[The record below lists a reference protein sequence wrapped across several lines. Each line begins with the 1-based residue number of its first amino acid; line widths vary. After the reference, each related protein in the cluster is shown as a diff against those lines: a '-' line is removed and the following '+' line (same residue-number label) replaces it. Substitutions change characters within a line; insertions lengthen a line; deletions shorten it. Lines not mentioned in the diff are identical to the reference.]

1 MITAGPRQRAAGNG
15 DHGVGRRV
23 WRRVGHDHSGRP
35 GGRVAIGAASRLVV
49 GYDREPDTLNRFSTH
64 ILEDIETCV
73 VEGLVTTDESMAIV
87 PLLAAS
93 VPTIENGGVVLRK
106 DGGMDVT
113 WTLRPDVRWHDGTP
127 HTSADVKFTV
137 EAINSPAYNPE
148 STDGFDRISSVDTP
162 DPLTAVLHYREVYAP
177 YALQFVRGTLP
188 KHVLEG
194 RDIDSANDYNR
205 APLGTGPYR
214 VAEWKSGE
222 YIRLEAVPNYWR
234 GAGMPAIKTLIFKF
248 IANTNTRINQLKSRE
263 VDMVVMFPWD
273 KHREVAAIP
282 GVTVHSIN
290 GNGYEHVTLNQ
301 RAMPA
306 FADVRVR
313 QALTH
318 AVDRALIST
327 TILEGLA
334 PITHGPVQPVS
345 WAHNPNVRTYG
356 FDPVRAGALL
366 DEAGWRDTNGDGVR
380 DKGGQRFSFT
390 LITQAGFAVRENVA
404 QVLQR
409 QFKDV
414 GIEAA
419 VQLHDGTSISK
430 LWFDGKFQ
438 AMLHWWQLPADP
450 ELTLFFAKDR
460 MPPRGR
466 NINYVADDAL
476 TALVYAADRTVHQ
489 AERRRI
495 LGEAQMRI
503 ADLAIEIPLYGVTK
517 LDAVPTRLRGFTGNP
532 TNTGPFWNVH
542 AWTLATV
549 NEPVTG
555 RGARSLGWPPGERP
569 RPCRCCCLCPASRS
583 ACSSSC
589 PADPSRSTCPTRA
602 CGPRISIACAA
613 RSDSIGRCGSS
624 T

>member
-1 MITAGPRQRAAGNG
+1 MMARRWRAA
-15 DHGVGRRV
+15 
-23 WRRVGHDHSGRP
+23 
-35 GGRVAIGAASRLVV
+35 VAGAAVAATAACGGGSAPSSASGPAPAAATSRPTDRLVV

-73 VEGLVTTDESMAIV
+73 VEGLVTTNEKMDVV

-93 VPTIENGGVVLRK
+93 VPTVENGGVVLRA
-106 DGGMDVT
+106 DGGMDVI
-113 WTLRPDVRWHDGTP
+113 WKLRPDVKWHDGTP

-148 STDGFDRISSVDTP
+148 STDGFDRIASVDTP
-162 DPLTAVLHYREVYAP
+162 DPLTAVLHYREIYAP
-177 YALQFVRGTLP
+177 YQLQFVRGTLP

-194 RDIDSANDYNR
+194 RDIDTANDYNR
-205 APLGTGPYR
+205 APLGTGPYK

-222 YIRLEAVPNYWR
+222 FIRLEAVPDYWQGR
-234 GAGMPAIKTLIFKF
+234 PAAIKTLTFRF
-248 IANTNTRINQLKSRE
+248 IANTNTRINQLKSGE

-282 GVTVHSIN
+282 GVSVHRID

-301 RAMPA
+301 RAFPA
-306 FADVRVR
+306 FADVHVR

-318 AVDRALIST
+318 AIDRGLIST

-334 PITHGPVQPVS
+334 PVTHGPVQPVS
-345 WAHNPNVRTYG
+345 WAHNPQVRQYA
-356 FDPVRAGALL
+356 FDPARARTLL
-366 DEAGWRDTNGDGVR
+366 DEAGWKDTNGDGVR

-414 GIEAA
+414 GVEAA

-430 LWFDGKFQ
+430 LWFEGKFH

-460 MPPRGR
+460 TPPNGR
-466 NINYVADDAL
+466 NINYVTDDAL
-476 TALVYAADRTVHQ
+476 TALVYAADRAVSQ
-489 AERRRI
+489 AERTRI
-495 LGEAQMRI
+495 LGEAQARI
-503 ADLAIEIPLYGVTK
+503 AELAIEIPLYGVTK
-517 LDAVPTRLRGFTGNP
+517 LDAVPARLKGFTGNP

-542 AWTLATV
+542 AWTL
-549 NEPVTG
+549 E
-555 RGARSLGWPPGERP
+555 
-569 RPCRCCCLCPASRS
+569 
-583 ACSSSC
+583 
-589 PADPSRSTCPTRA
+589 
-602 CGPRISIACAA
+602 
-613 RSDSIGRCGSS
+613 
-624 T
+624 

>member
-1 MITAGPRQRAAGNG
+1 MMAALRHARAVIHVPRLFVLALAAAAAVSACGGDGSGTPGSANSAATAPAT
-15 DHGVGRRV
+15 
-23 WRRVGHDHSGRP
+23 SS
-35 GGRVAIGAASRLVV
+35 ASRLVV

-73 VEGLVTTDESMAIV
+73 VEGLVTTDERMNIV
-87 PLLAAS
+87 PLLATS
-93 VPTIENGGVVLRK
+93 VPTLENGGVVLRR

-113 WTLRPDVRWHDGTP
+113 WRLRPEVKWHDGTP

-162 DPLTAVLHYREVYAP
+162 DPLTAVLHYKEVYAP

-194 RDIDSANDYNR
+194 RDIDTANDYNR

-222 YIRLEAVPNYWR
+222 SIRLEAVPDYWR
-234 GAGMPAIKTLIFKF
+234 GAQFPAIKTLLFKF

-282 GVTVHSIN
+282 GVSVHSIN

-301 RAMPA
+301 RAFPA

-318 AVDRALIST
+318 AVDRELIST

-334 PITHGPVQPVS
+334 PVTHGPVQPVS
-345 WAHNPNVRTYG
+345 WAHNPGVRRYP
-356 FDPVRAGALL
+356 FDQARARALL
-366 DEAGWRDTNGDGVR
+366 DEAGWRDGNGDGVR
-380 DKGGQRFSFT
+380 DKDGQRFAFT

-409 QFKDV
+409 QLKDV
-414 GIEAA
+414 GVEAA

-430 LWFDGKFQ
+430 LWFEGRFD

-466 NINYVADDAL
+466 NINYVSDDAL
-476 TALVYAADRTVHQ
+476 TALVYAADRTVSQ
-489 AERRRI
+489 AERTRL
-495 LGEAQMRI
+495 LGQAQERI

-517 LDAVPTRLRGFTGNP
+517 LDAVPARLKGFTGNP

-542 AWTLATV
+542 AWTL
-549 NEPVTG
+549 
-555 RGARSLGWPPGERP
+555 
-569 RPCRCCCLCPASRS
+569 
-583 ACSSSC
+583 
-589 PADPSRSTCPTRA
+589 D
-602 CGPRISIACAA
+602 
-613 RSDSIGRCGSS
+613 
-624 T
+624 

>member
-1 MITAGPRQRAAGNG
+1 M
-15 DHGVGRRV
+15 
-23 WRRVGHDHSGRP
+23 
-35 GGRVAIGAASRLVV
+35 
-49 GYDREPDTLNRFSTH
+49 
-64 ILEDIETCV
+64 
-73 VEGLVTTDESMAIV
+73 VEGLVTTDEKMNIV

-93 VPTIENGGVVLRK
+93 VPTLENGGVVLRK

-113 WTLRPDVRWHDGTP
+113 WRLRPEVTWHDGTP

-162 DPLTAVLHYREVYAP
+162 DPLTAVLHYQEIYAP

-194 RDIDSANDYNR
+194 RDIDTANDYNR
-205 APLGTGPYR
+205 APLGTGPYQ

-222 YIRLEAVPNYWR
+222 YIRLEAAPNYWR
-234 GAGMPAIKTLIFKF
+234 GAQFPAIKTLLFKF
-248 IANTNTRINQLKSRE
+248 IPNTNTRINQLKSRE

-282 GVTVHSIN
+282 GVTVHRID

-301 RAMPA
+301 RAFPA

-318 AVDRALIST
+318 AVDRALIAT

-334 PITHGPVQPVS
+334 PVTHGPVQPVS
-345 WAHNPNVRTYG
+345 WAHNPKVRQYA
-356 FDPVRAGALL
+356 FDPARAQALL
-366 DEAGWRDTNGDGVR
+366 DEAGWRDSNGDGVR
-380 DKGGQRFSFT
+380 DKDGQRFAFT

-414 GIEAA
+414 GVAAA

-430 LWFDGKFQ
+430 LWFEGKFH

-450 ELTLFFAKDR
+450 ELVLFFAKDR

-466 NINYVADDAL
+466 NINYVSDDAL
-476 TALVYAADRTVHQ
+476 TALVYAADRTVNQ
-489 AERRRI
+489 ADRARI
-495 LGEAQMRI
+495 LGEAQTRI

-517 LDAVPTRLRGFTGNP
+517 LDAVPARLKGFTGNP

-542 AWTLATV
+542 AWTL
-549 NEPVTG
+549 E
-555 RGARSLGWPPGERP
+555 
-569 RPCRCCCLCPASRS
+569 
-583 ACSSSC
+583 
-589 PADPSRSTCPTRA
+589 
-602 CGPRISIACAA
+602 
-613 RSDSIGRCGSS
+613 
-624 T
+624 

>member
-1 MITAGPRQRAAGNG
+1 MRRARLVSACLATVTLAACGGGPDSGAGSATPAGTTT
-15 DHGVGRRV
+15 
-23 WRRVGHDHSGRP
+23 
-35 GGRVAIGAASRLVV
+35 GAGASASRLVV

-64 ILEDIETCV
+64 ILEDIESCV
-73 VEGLVTTDESMAIV
+73 VEGLVTTDEHMTIV

-93 VPTIENGGVVLRK
+93 VPTLENGGVVLRK

-113 WTLRPDVRWHDGTP
+113 WKLRPEVTWHDGTP

-188 KHVLEG
+188 KHVLAG
-194 RDIDSANDYNR
+194 RDIDTANDYNR
-205 APLGTGPYR
+205 APLGTGPYQ

-234 GAGMPAIKTLIFKF
+234 GAQFPAIKTLLFKF
-248 IANTNTRINQLKSRE
+248 IANTNTRITQLKSGE

-282 GVTVHSIN
+282 GVSVHRID
-290 GNGYEHVTLNQ
+290 GNGYEHVTLNE
-301 RAMPA
+301 RAFPA

-318 AVDRALIST
+318 AIDRALLAT

-334 PITHGPVQPVS
+334 PVTHGPVQPVS
-345 WAHNPNVRTYG
+345 WAHNPNVRQYA
-356 FDPVRAGALL
+356 FDPARAAALL

-380 DKGGQRFSFT
+380 DKSGQRFSFT

-414 GIEAA
+414 GVEAA

-430 LWFDGKFQ
+430 LWFEGKFH

-450 ELTLFFAKDR
+450 ELALFFAKDR
-460 MPPRGR
+460 MPPAGR
-466 NINYVADDAL
+466 NINYVSDDVL
-476 TALVYAADRTVHQ
+476 TTLVYAADRTVSQ
-489 AERRRI
+489 AERTRI
-495 LGEAQMRI
+495 LGEAQARI

-517 LDAVPTRLRGFTGNP
+517 LDAVPARLKGFTGNP

-542 AWTLATV
+542 AWTL
-549 NEPVTG
+549 E
-555 RGARSLGWPPGERP
+555 
-569 RPCRCCCLCPASRS
+569 
-583 ACSSSC
+583 
-589 PADPSRSTCPTRA
+589 
-602 CGPRISIACAA
+602 
-613 RSDSIGRCGSS
+613 
-624 T
+624 

>member
-1 MITAGPRQRAAGNG
+1 MRRDCPQSGWAQTSRRICRGAVTVLVTLLVAGCGGGTPGQAPAATGASRAAKPT
-15 DHGVGRRV
+15 D
-23 WRRVGHDHSGRP
+23 
-35 GGRVAIGAASRLVV
+35 RLTV

-73 VEGLVTTDESMAIV
+73 VEGLVTTNEKMEVV

-93 VPTIENGGVVLRK
+93 VPTVENGGVVLRK

-113 WTLRPDVRWHDGTP
+113 WKLRPEVTWHDGTP

-148 STDGFDRISSVDTP
+148 STDGFDRITSVDTP
-162 DPLTAVLHYREVYAP
+162 DPLTAVLHYREIYAP
-177 YALQFVRGTLP
+177 YQLQFVRGTLP

-194 RDIDSANDYNR
+194 RDIDTANDYNR
-205 APLGTGPYR
+205 APLGTGPYK

-222 YIRLEAVPNYWR
+222 FIRLEAVPAYWQGR
-234 GAGMPAIKTLIFKF
+234 PAAIKTLTFRF
-248 IANTNTRINQLKSRE
+248 IANTNTRINQLKSGE

-282 GVTVHSIN
+282 GVSVHRID

-301 RAMPA
+301 RAFPA

-318 AVDRALIST
+318 AVDRGLISS

-334 PITHGPVQPVS
+334 PVTHGPVQPVS
-345 WAHNPNVRTYG
+345 WAHNPRVRQYA
-356 FDPVRAGALL
+356 FDPARARTLL
-366 DEAGWRDTNGDGVR
+366 DEAGWKDTNGDGVR
-380 DKGGQRFSFT
+380 DKGGQPFRFT

-414 GIEAA
+414 GVEAA

-430 LWFDGKFQ
+430 LWFEGKFH

-460 MPPRGR
+460 MPPHGR
-466 NINYVADDAL
+466 NINYVTDDAL
-476 TALVYAADRTVHQ
+476 TALVYAADRAVSQ
-489 AERRRI
+489 AERTRI
-495 LGEAQMRI
+495 LGEAQARI

-517 LDAVPTRLRGFTGNP
+517 LDAVPARLKGFTGNP

-542 AWTLATV
+542 AWTL
-549 NEPVTG
+549 E
-555 RGARSLGWPPGERP
+555 
-569 RPCRCCCLCPASRS
+569 
-583 ACSSSC
+583 
-589 PADPSRSTCPTRA
+589 
-602 CGPRISIACAA
+602 
-613 RSDSIGRCGSS
+613 
-624 T
+624 

>member
-1 MITAGPRQRAAGNG
+1 MNRRVALVASMVLAAGC
-15 DHGVGRRV
+15 
-23 WRRVGHDHSGRP
+23 
-35 GGRVAIGAASRLVV
+35 GGGAPVDGGATAPATSRGADRLVV

-73 VEGLVTTDESMAIV
+73 VEGLVTTDEKMNIV

-93 VPTIENGGVVLRK
+93 IPTLENGGVVLRS

-113 WTLRPDVRWHDGTP
+113 WKLKPGITWHDGTP

-148 STDGFDRISSVDTP
+148 STDGFDRITSVDTP
-162 DPLTAVLHYREVYAP
+162 DPLTAVLHYDQVYAP
-177 YALQFVRGTLP
+177 YQLQFMRGTLP

-194 RDIDSANDYNR
+194 RDIDTANDYNR

-214 VAEWKSGE
+214 VAEWKTGE
-222 YIRLEAVPNYWR
+222 FIRLEAVPDYWQ
-234 GAGMPAIKTLIFKF
+234 GAGQPRIKTLLFKF
-248 IANTNTRINQLKSRE
+248 IPNTNTRINQLKSGE

-282 GVTVHSIN
+282 GVRVQRTD
-290 GNGYEHVTLNQ
+290 GNGYEHVTMNQ
-301 RAMPA
+301 RAFPA

-313 QALTH
+313 QALIH
-318 AVDRALIST
+318 AVDRELITS

-345 WAHNPNVRTYG
+345 WAHNPQVRQYA
-356 FDPVRAGALL
+356 FDPVRARALL
-366 DEAGWRDTNGDGVR
+366 DEAGWKDADGDGVR
-380 DKGGQRFSFT
+380 EKDGQRFAFT

-414 GIEAA
+414 GVEAA

-430 LWFDGKFQ
+430 LWFEGKFH

-466 NINYVADDAL
+466 NINYVSDDAL
-476 TALVYAADRTVHQ
+476 TALVYAADRSVSQ
-489 AERRRI
+489 AERAKV
-495 LGEAQMRI
+495 LGEAQVRI
-503 ADLAIEIPLYGVTK
+503 ADLAIEIPLYGVSK
-517 LDAVPTRLRGFTGNP
+517 LDAVPARLEGFTGNP

-542 AWTLATV
+542 TWTI
-549 NEPVTG
+549 E
-555 RGARSLGWPPGERP
+555 
-569 RPCRCCCLCPASRS
+569 
-583 ACSSSC
+583 
-589 PADPSRSTCPTRA
+589 
-602 CGPRISIACAA
+602 
-613 RSDSIGRCGSS
+613 
-624 T
+624 

>member
-1 MITAGPRQRAAGNG
+1 VT
-15 DHGVGRRV
+15 GVRP
-23 WRRVGHDHSGRP
+23 HSGWAQTSRRFCSSAAVVVAAMLVAGCGGGATP
-35 GGRVAIGAASRLVV
+35 GSAPAATGAATSAKPTDRLTV

-73 VEGLVTTDESMAIV
+73 VEGLVTTNEKMEVV

-93 VPTIENGGVVLRK
+93 VPTVENGGVVLRK

-113 WTLRPDVRWHDGTP
+113 WKLRPEVRWHDGTP

-148 STDGFDRISSVDTP
+148 STDGFDRITSVDTP
-162 DPLTAVLHYREVYAP
+162 DPLTAVLHYKEIYAP
-177 YALQFVRGTLP
+177 YQLQFVRGTLP
-188 KHVLEG
+188 KHVLDG
-194 RDIDSANDYNR
+194 RDIDTANDYNR
-205 APLGTGPYR
+205 APLGTGPYK

-222 YIRLEAVPNYWR
+222 FIRLEAVPQYWQ
-234 GAGMPAIKTLIFKF
+234 GKPASIKTLTFRF
-248 IANTNTRINQLKSRE
+248 IANTNTRINQLKSGE

-282 GVTVHSIN
+282 GVSVHRID

-301 RAMPA
+301 RAFPA

-318 AVDRALIST
+318 AIDRGLIST

-334 PITHGPVQPVS
+334 PVTHGPVQPVS
-345 WAHNPNVRTYG
+345 WAHNPQVRQYA
-356 FDPVRAGALL
+356 FDPARARALL
-366 DEAGWRDTNGDGVR
+366 DEAGWKDSNGDGVR
-380 DKGGQRFSFT
+380 DKGGQPFRFT

-414 GIEAA
+414 GVEAA

-430 LWFDGKFQ
+430 LWFEGKFH

-460 MPPRGR
+460 MPPNGR
-466 NINYVADDAL
+466 NINYVTDDAL
-476 TALVYAADRTVHQ
+476 TALVYAADRAVSQT
-489 AERRRI
+489 ERKGI
-495 LGEAQMRI
+495 LAEAQARI

-517 LDAVPTRLRGFTGNP
+517 LDAVPARLKGFTGNP

-542 AWTLATV
+542 AWTL
-549 NEPVTG
+549 E
-555 RGARSLGWPPGERP
+555 
-569 RPCRCCCLCPASRS
+569 
-583 ACSSSC
+583 
-589 PADPSRSTCPTRA
+589 
-602 CGPRISIACAA
+602 
-613 RSDSIGRCGSS
+613 
-624 T
+624 

>member
-1 MITAGPRQRAAGNG
+1 MMARRWRAA
-15 DHGVGRRV
+15 
-23 WRRVGHDHSGRP
+23 
-35 GGRVAIGAASRLVV
+35 VAGAAVAATAACGGGSAPSSASGPAPAAATSRPTDRLVV

-73 VEGLVTTDESMAIV
+73 VEGLVTTNEKMDVV

-93 VPTIENGGVVLRK
+93 VPTVENGGVVLRA
-106 DGGMDVT
+106 DGGMDVI
-113 WTLRPDVRWHDGTP
+113 WKLRPDVKWHDGTP

-148 STDGFDRISSVDTP
+148 STDGFDRIASVDTP
-162 DPLTAVLHYREVYAP
+162 DPLTAVLHYREIYAP
-177 YALQFVRGTLP
+177 YQLQFVRGTLP

-194 RDIDSANDYNR
+194 RDIDTANDYNR
-205 APLGTGPYR
+205 APLGTGPYK

-222 YIRLEAVPNYWR
+222 FIRLEAVPDYWQGR
-234 GAGMPAIKTLIFKF
+234 PAAIKTLTFRF
-248 IANTNTRINQLKSRE
+248 IANTNTRINQLKNGE

-282 GVTVHSIN
+282 GVSVHRID

-301 RAMPA
+301 RAFPA

-318 AVDRALIST
+318 AIDRGLIST

-334 PITHGPVQPVS
+334 PVTHGPVQPVS
-345 WAHNPNVRTYG
+345 WAHNPQVRQYA
-356 FDPVRAGALL
+356 FDPARARTLL
-366 DEAGWRDTNGDGVR
+366 DEAGWKDTNGDGVR
-380 DKGGQRFSFT
+380 DKGGQPFRFT

-414 GIEAA
+414 GVEAA

-430 LWFDGKFQ
+430 LWFEGKFH

-460 MPPRGR
+460 MPPNGR
-466 NINYVADDAL
+466 NINYVTDDAL
-476 TALVYAADRTVHQ
+476 TALVYAADRAVSQ
-489 AERRRI
+489 AERKRI
-495 LGEAQMRI
+495 LGEAQVRI

-517 LDAVPTRLRGFTGNP
+517 LDAVPARLKGFTGNP

-542 AWTLATV
+542 AWTL
-549 NEPVTG
+549 E
-555 RGARSLGWPPGERP
+555 
-569 RPCRCCCLCPASRS
+569 
-583 ACSSSC
+583 
-589 PADPSRSTCPTRA
+589 
-602 CGPRISIACAA
+602 
-613 RSDSIGRCGSS
+613 
-624 T
+624 

>member
-1 MITAGPRQRAAGNG
+1 MTPRALVVLVLAMVITASAGACGGGSGTAPASGPGNSSRSARAT
-15 DHGVGRRV
+15 
-23 WRRVGHDHSGRP
+23 
-35 GGRVAIGAASRLVV
+35 RLVV

-73 VEGLVTTDESMAIV
+73 VEGLVTTDELMAIV

-93 VPTIENGGVVLRK
+93 VPTVENGGVVLRQ

-113 WTLRPDVRWHDGTP
+113 WRLRPDVKWHDGTP

-148 STDGFDRISSVDTP
+148 STDGFDRIGSVDTP
-162 DPLTAVLHYREVYAP
+162 DSLTAVLHYREIYAP

-222 YIRLEAVPNYWR
+222 HIRLEAVPNYWR
-234 GAGMPAIKTLIFKF
+234 GTGTPAIKTLLFKF
-248 IANTNTRINQLKSRE
+248 IANTNTRINQLKSHE

-273 KHREVAAIP
+273 KYREVAAIP
-282 GVTVHSIN
+282 GVSVHRIN

-301 RAMPA
+301 RSMPA
-306 FADVRVR
+306 FADLRVR

-345 WAHNPNVRTYG
+345 WAHNPNVRTYS
-356 FDPVRAGALL
+356 FDPARARALL
-366 DEAGWRDTNGDGVR
+366 DDAGWRDTNGDGVR
-380 DKGGQRFSFT
+380 DKGGRRFSFT

-414 GIEAA
+414 GVEAA

-430 LWFDGKFQ
+430 LWFEGRFD

-460 MPPRGR
+460 MPPHGR
-466 NINYVADDAL
+466 NINYVSDDAL
-476 TALVYAADRTVHQ
+476 TALLYAADRTVIQ
-489 AERRRI
+489 SERKRI

-542 AWTLATV
+542 AWTLT
-549 NEPVTG
+549 E
-555 RGARSLGWPPGERP
+555 E
-569 RPCRCCCLCPASRS
+569 
-583 ACSSSC
+583 
-589 PADPSRSTCPTRA
+589 
-602 CGPRISIACAA
+602 
-613 RSDSIGRCGSS
+613 
-624 T
+624 

>member
-1 MITAGPRQRAAGNG
+1 VIDRTAFTLMLAAVTLAGCGGSSPSSGTTPAGAAGG
-15 DHGVGRRV
+15 
-23 WRRVGHDHSGRP
+23 
-35 GGRVAIGAASRLVV
+35 ASRLVV

-73 VEGLVTTDESMAIV
+73 VEGLVTTNEKMEVV

-93 VPTIENGGVVLRK
+93 VPTLANGGVVLRQ

-113 WTLRPDVRWHDGTP
+113 WRLRPEARWHDGTP

-148 STDGFDRISSVDTP
+148 STDGFDRITSVDTP

-177 YALQFVRGTLP
+177 YQLQFVRGTLP

-194 RDIDSANDYNR
+194 RDIDTANDYNR
-205 APLGTGPYR
+205 APLGTGPYK

-222 YIRLEAVPNYWR
+222 YIRLESVPTYWR
-234 GAGMPAIKTLIFKF
+234 GTPAKIPTLLFRF
-248 IANTNTRINQLKSRE
+248 IANTNTRINQLKSGE

-273 KHREVAAIP
+273 KQREVASIP
-282 GVTVHSIN
+282 GVTVHRID

-301 RAMPA
+301 RAFPA

-313 QALTH
+313 QALNH
-318 AVDRALIST
+318 AVDRDLLVKA
-327 TILEGLA
+327 ILENLA
-334 PITHGPVQPVS
+334 PVTHGPVQPVS
-345 WAHNPNVRTYG
+345 WAHHPQVRRYAY
-356 FDPVRAGALL
+356 DVARAQALL
-366 DEAGWRDTNGDGVR
+366 DEAGWKDTNGDGVR
-380 DKGGQRFSFT
+380 DKDGQRFSFT

-404 QVLQR
+404 QVLQ
-409 QFKDV
+409 QHFKAV
-414 GIEAA
+414 GVEAA

-430 LWFDGKFQ
+430 LWFEGKFH

-476 TALVYAADRTVHQ
+476 TALVYASDRTVDQ
-489 AERRRI
+489 TERTRLLR
-495 LGEAQMRI
+495 EAQVRI

-517 LDAVPTRLRGFTGNP
+517 LDAVPARLRAFTGNP

-542 AWTLATV
+542 EWTL
-549 NEPVTG
+549 
-555 RGARSLGWPPGERP
+555 
-569 RPCRCCCLCPASRS
+569 
-583 ACSSSC
+583 
-589 PADPSRSTCPTRA
+589 D
-602 CGPRISIACAA
+602 
-613 RSDSIGRCGSS
+613 
-624 T
+624 